1 MKEAKKKA
9 TGKKKPTRR
18 QGAAGRQAQGS
29 FEYTFLVTVTLIL
42 VAIGTV
48 MVFSASWARAYF
60 VENQDSYYYLKRELI
75 FASLGLALMFAM
87 ARVSY
92 ARLRQLAPFLMA
104 GSLALLVLVFIPG
117 MGVSA
122 KGATRWVGFGV
133 ASFQPSE
140 LAKLSLI
147 IFLASVIYTR
157 PKLLNSLR
165 SMALPLLALP
175 LLVCVLILLQP
186 DMGST
191 IIIVATT
198 ACMLLVGGMKLKHMA
213 LLGIVTIAAGSAFAF
228 SAPYRLARL
237 TAFTDPW
244 ADARE
249 SGFQIVQSLVALGSG
264 GPFGVGIGE
273 SIQKFNYLPE
283 AHTDM
288 ILSIIGE
295 ELGLVGVSGVVLA
308 YSAFAYVGFRIA
320 LRSRDLFGKYLAA
333 GITSMLVSQAA
344 LNFCAVTGML
354 PLTGVPLPM
363 ISYGGSSL
371 VVILMSVGILLN
383 IAINPRSQIAA
394 PSRRKFKA
402 IEGGDSRRRHGRS
415 PGTGSRPRRS
425 AQG

>member
-1 MKEAKKKA
+1 MRETKKKA
-9 TGKKKPTRR
+9 PLKKKPRR
-18 QGAAGRQAQGS
+18 SRAAAGRQGQGS

-42 VAIGTV
+42 VAIGIV

-60 VENQDSYYYLKRELI
+60 DEDQDSYYYLKRELI
-75 FASLGLALMFAM
+75 FASLGLVLMFVM

-92 ARLRQLAPFLMA
+92 LRLRRLAPVLLVA
-104 GSLALLVLVFIPG
+104 TLALLVLVFIPG
-117 MGVSA
+117 IGVSA
-122 KGATRWVGFGV
+122 KGASRWIGFGL

-140 LAKLSLI
+140 LAKLAVI
-147 IFLASVIYTR
+147 IYLATMIYTR
-157 PKLLNSLR
+157 PKLLADFR
-165 SMALPLLALP
+165 SMALPLLGPP
-175 LLVCVLILLQP
+175 LVVCAMILLQP

-191 IIIVATT
+191 IIIVVTVAS
-198 ACMLLVGGMKLKHMA
+198 MMLVGGMRLKHML
-213 LLGIVTIAAGSAFAF
+213 LLGGAAATVGTIYAV
-228 SAPYRLARL
+228 SAPYRMARL
-237 TAFTDPW
+237 TAFTNPW

-249 SGFQIVQSLVALGSG
+249 SGFQIVQSLVAMGSG
-264 GPFGVGIGE
+264 GLFGVGIGE

-308 YSAFAYVGFRIA
+308 YGAFAYVGFRIA
-320 LRSRDLFGKYLAA
+320 LRSRDLFGKYLAT
-333 GITSMLVSQAA
+333 GITCLLVSQAA

-394 PSRRKFKA
+394 ASRRKFKA
-402 IEGGDSRRRHGRS
+402 IEGGNRGRRNGRTS
-415 PGTGSRPRRS
+415 GAGSRPRRS